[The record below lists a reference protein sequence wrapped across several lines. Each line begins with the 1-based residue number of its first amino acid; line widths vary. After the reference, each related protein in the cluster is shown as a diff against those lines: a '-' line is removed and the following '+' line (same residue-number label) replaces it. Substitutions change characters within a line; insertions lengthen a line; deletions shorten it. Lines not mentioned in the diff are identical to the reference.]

1 MRQFFTLL
9 LLSAATPAF
18 CQVSTTAPAASLA
31 PAFEARPWYHPS
43 HVQVQ
48 TAGGMGLIAAGV
60 GYTTL
65 RDRLEA
71 DVLVGYV
78 PEKHAGSTLSIATV
92 KLLYTPYTVPLSDKF
107 ELQPLTIGIYGSYT
121 HNTINDEVRGQYT
134 KGYYWFSTDTRIGPL
149 LGGRLSYLRPTAIP
163 SDRQRRISAYYELG
177 SNDLYLVSMFSNA
190 NRKSLSPADVL
201 TLGLGLKMDF

>member
-1 MRQFFTLL
+1 MRHFFTLL
-9 LLSAATPAF
+9 LLSAATPVFSQGSA
-18 CQVSTTAPAASLA
+18 TAAVA
-31 PAFEARPWYHPS
+31 PTVEAYPWYRPS
-43 HVQVQ
+43 HVHVQ

-92 KLLYTPYTVPLSDKF
+92 KLLYTPYTVPLSNKF
-107 ELQPLTIGIYGSYT
+107 VLRPLTIGLYGSYT
-121 HNTINDEVRGQYT
+121 HGTINDEVRGQYT

-149 LGGRLSYLRPTAIP
+149 LGGRLSYLRPSASTTE
-163 SDRQRRISAYYELG
+163 RQRRISAYYELG
-177 SNDLYLVSMFSNA
+177 SNDLYLVSLFSNR

>member
-1 MRQFFTLL
+1 MRQFLTLL
-9 LLSAATPAF
+9 LLSAATPAIG
-18 CQVSTTAPAASLA
+18 QVSATAPVAQAV
-31 PAFEARPWYHPS
+31 EARPWYRPN

-71 DVLVGYV
+71 DILVGYV
-78 PEKHAGSTLSIATV
+78 PEKHAGSTLSIATA

-107 ELQPLTIGIYGSYT
+107 VLRPLTIGIYGSYT
-121 HNTINDEVRGQYT
+121 HGTINDEVKGQYT

-149 LGGRLSYLRPTAIP
+149 LGGRLSYLRPTATP
-163 SDRQRRISAYYELG
+163 TDRQRRISAYYELG
-177 SNDLYLVSMFSNA
+177 SNDLYLVSLFSNA